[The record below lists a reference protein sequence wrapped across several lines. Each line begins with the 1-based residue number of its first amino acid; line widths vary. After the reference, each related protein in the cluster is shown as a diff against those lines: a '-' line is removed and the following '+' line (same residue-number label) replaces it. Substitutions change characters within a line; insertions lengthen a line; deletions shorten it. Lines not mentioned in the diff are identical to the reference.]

1 MSANSQD
8 NGTDDFVS
16 ITEMGRELEK
26 GLSEILSKLDTLETD
41 LKTRFDGIGSDID
54 KLTQET
60 LDAAAAAEGTAD
72 NKDDNEDGGEEED

>member
-26 GLSEILSKLDTLETD
+26 GLSEIVSISNISTAKRARFLFESQNNNKKKYIFVYLLTLSFLIWL
-41 LKTRFDGIGSDID
+41 
-54 KLTQET
+54 
-60 LDAAAAAEGTAD
+60 
-72 NKDDNEDGGEEED
+72 NKKNKAVKVRYP

>member
-26 GLSEILSKLDTLETD
+26 GLSEIVSISSISTAKRA
-41 LKTRFDGIGSDID
+41 RFLFES
-54 KLTQET
+54 QNSN
-60 LDAAAAAEGTAD
+60 
-72 NKDDNEDGGEEED
+72 NKKIYFCLFVNVEFLNLVEQ